1 MIYTFLHSLDLIAG
15 PNSETDGVSTD
26 EMLQVDI
33 VLVQYSVLKNINS
46 CFCYIM
52 T

>member
-33 VLVQYSVLKNINS
+33 VLVQYSVLTYM
-46 CFCYIM
+46 YIILL
-52 T
+52 TIC